1 MFYIHMLLLLAVI
14 FVGIRYGGIAF
25 GLLGGLGVS
34 VLSFAFGV
42 APGQPPIEVM
52 LIILAVVAA
61 SATLEATG
69 GLNLLVEYAEKLL
82 RKHPSK
88 IVFLGPLCT
97 YSLTMLV
104 GTGHSVYP
112 LLPVIYDVSIKRGIR
127 PERAMAISSVASQ
140 MGITASP
147 IAAASAVV
155 MATAATNNLSISL
168 GDLLMV
174 TVPATLTGVLL
185 AATWS
190 LNRGLNLNEDP
201 AFLKRCED
209 PLFKA
214 QLLEQASFQGESVSK
229 EKLESENRKAK
240 QGLAVFLFGIL
251 GVIFVAMFGKDLA
264 LLPEGVKTST
274 ALQFLMLSVGA
285 IILLTTQVD
294 PKKIVKTNV
303 FIAGMSA
310 VIIIFGIAWMSDT
323 IISFNKPYIISLVED
338 LVKTHPWTFA
348 LAMFASSVFL
358 KSQAAVLTIMLPL
371 GFALGISSEVL
382 IGVIPACYAYFFFPF
397 YPSDLAAIT
406 FDRSGTT
413 RIGKYVLNHSF
424 LIPGFIG
431 VLSATLIGYAISM
444 GILPFWLWWVGFISF
459 VFCVNVYVGRT
470 KEESLS
476 IA

>member
-97 YSLTMLV
+97 YTLTMLV

-168 GDLLMV
+168 ADLLMV
-174 TVPATLTGVLL
+174 TVPATLSGVLL

-190 LNRGLNLNEDP
+190 LSRGLNLNEDP

-214 QLLEQASFQGESVSK
+214 QLLEQASFQGKSVSK
-229 EKLESENRKAK
+229 EKLEIENKKAK

-264 LLPEGVKTST
+264 LLPDGVKTST

-285 IILLTTQVD
+285 VILLTTQVD

-371 GFALGISSEVL
+371 GFALGIPSEVL
-382 IGVIPACYAYFFFPF
+382 VGVLPACYAYFFFPF

-424 LIPGFIG
+424 LIPGLIG
-431 VLSATLIGYAISM
+431 VFSATLIGYAISM
-444 GILPFWLWWVGFISF
+444 AILPFWLWSLGFTSF
-459 VFCVNVYVGRT
+459 VFGVNVYVGRT
-470 KEESLS
+470 KEERLS